1 MRQKKQ
7 ILRFLLPPALI
18 DQKRITLTG
27 KVINNA
33 SEIIF
38 LVTGAN
44 KADKVKSVIED
55 ENEAFILPAK
65 KIKPVNGYLSWYLD
79 KEAASYIERS

>member
-1 MRQKKQ
+1 MLKSFCVVF
-7 ILRFLLPPALI
+7 IFSTSLI
-18 DQKRITLTG
+18 ANAQLHVTG